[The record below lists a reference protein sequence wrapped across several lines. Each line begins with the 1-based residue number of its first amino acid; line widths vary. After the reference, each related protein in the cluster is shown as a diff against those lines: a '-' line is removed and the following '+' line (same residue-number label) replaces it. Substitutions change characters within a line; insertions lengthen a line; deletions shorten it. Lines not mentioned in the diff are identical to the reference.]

1 MKKPF
6 LHALGA
12 VIYIVFIVLVIQ
24 GANYLLKE
32 VMGTIIIP
40 MTMLSLFVLSAA
52 VMGYFFLSE
61 PISLLVENR
70 KKEAIVYFAK
80 IVGFFACFVLV
91 FGIVLLVKNSG
102 VKTETLNVKLNIN
115 VVCESALTYMSFPD
129 GASADKFVSECKE
142 GKHPEVIEHYKA
154 QMNLGNGADI

>member
-91 FGIVLLVKNSG
+91 FGIILLVKNSG